1 MNIFEAI
8 FLGIVQGLTEFLPVS
23 SSGHLVLFQQIFGVE
38 CDVMMFDILLHVG
51 TLFAVVIVL
60 WSEIVKILRKPFQK
74 LTGMLVVAT
83 IPAVLVTLLFED
95 FITAAFE
102 GALLGFG
109 FLLTSVVLVLSEF
122 LSARAKEKQAANM
135 TYPRAIGVG
144 CMQALA
150 IMPGLSR
157 SGSTIAGSLMTG
169 VSREEAANF
178 SFLMSIP
185 IILGSVVFEGY
196 GMLKDGIAFDSSLIL
211 PSVVGTLFAAA
222 SGFFAVKF
230 MLNLIKKH
238 RLFGFAIYTAAL
250 GTLVLVDQFLL
261 HLVF

>member
-1 MNIFEAI
+1 MNILQAI
-8 FLGIVQGLTEFLPVS
+8 ILGIVQGLTEFLPLS
-23 SSGHLVLFQQIFGVE
+23 SSGHLVLIQQIFGVE
-38 CDVMMFDILLHVG
+38 CDVMFFDTMLHVG
-51 TLFAVVIVL
+51 TLFSVVVVL

-74 LTGMLVVAT
+74 MTGMLIVAT
-83 IPAVLVTLLFED
+83 IPAVVVTLLFED
-95 FITAAFE
+95 FITESFE
-102 GALLGFG
+102 GTFLGIG
-109 FLLTSVVLVLSEF
+109 FLMTALVLTLSEF
-122 LSARAKEKQAANM
+122 ICEYGRRKNSPM
-135 TYPRAIGVG
+135 TYLRAIGIG

-157 SGSTIAGSLMTG
+157 SGSTTAGALMSG

-185 IILGSVVFEGY
+185 IILGSVVFQGY
-196 GMLKDGIAFDSSLIL
+196 GMMKEGIAFEQAMIL
-211 PSVVGTLFAAA
+211 PTVIGTVCAAI

-238 RLFGFAIYTAAL
+238 RLYGFAVYTALL
-250 GTLVLVDQFLL
+250 GIFVLLDQMVL

>member
-38 CDVMMFDILLHVG
+38 CDVMMFDTLLHVG
-51 TLFAVVIVL
+51 TLFAVVVVL
-60 WSEIVKILRKPFQK
+60 WGEIVKILRKPFQK
-74 LTGMLVVAT
+74 LTGMLIVAT
-83 IPAVLVTLLFED
+83 IPAVVVTLLFED
-95 FITAAFE
+95 FITESFE
-102 GALLGFG
+102 GALLGYG
-109 FLLTSVVLVLSEF
+109 FLATSVVLVLSEI
-122 LSARAKEKQAANM
+122 LSKRKKATVPM
-135 TYPRAIGVG
+135 TYPRALGAG

-185 IILGSVVFEGY
+185 IILGSVVFQGY
-196 GMLKDGIAFDSSLIL
+196 GMVKDHVAFDSSLLL
-211 PSVVGTLFAAA
+211 PSLVGMIFAAV

-230 MLNLIKKH
+230 MMNLIRKH
-238 RLFGFAIYTAAL
+238 RLFGFAVYTATL
-250 GTLVLVDQFLL
+250 GIAVILDQTLL

>member
-23 SSGHLVLFQQIFGVE
+23 SSGHLVLFQRIFGVE

-74 LTGMLVVAT
+74 LTGMLIVAT
-83 IPAVLVTLLFED
+83 VPAVLATLFFED
-95 FITAAFE
+95 FITEAFE
-102 GALLGFG
+102 GALLGVG
-109 FLLTSVVLVLSEF
+109 FLATSFVLLLSEIISKYGKKKNAP
-122 LSARAKEKQAANM
+122 L
-135 TYPRAIGVG
+135 TYPRALGAG

-169 VSREEAANF
+169 VSRENAANF

-185 IILGSVVFEGY
+185 IILGSLVYEGY
-196 GMLKDGIAFDSSLIL
+196 GMIKDGIAFDQSLIF
-211 PSVVGTLFAAA
+211 PSLVGMIFAAV

-238 RLFGFAIYTAAL
+238 RLYGFVIYTAIL
-250 GTLVLVDQFLL
+250 GTAVILDQTLL

>member
-1 MNIFEAI
+1 MSIFEAI

-38 CDVMMFDILLHVG
+38 CDVMLFDILLHVG
-51 TLFAVVIVL
+51 TLFAVVVVL
-60 WSEIVKILRKPFQK
+60 WSEIVKILKKPFQK

-83 IPAVLVTLLFED
+83 IPAVAATLFFED
-95 FITAAFE
+95 FITEAFE
-102 GALLGFG
+102 GALLGAG
-109 FLLTSVVLVLSEF
+109 FLATAFVLMLSE
-122 LSARAKEKQAANM
+122 LISEYGKQKQAEM
-135 TYPRAIGVG
+135 TYPRALGVG

-150 IMPGLSR
+150 ILPGLSR
-157 SGSTIAGSLMTG
+157 SGSTMAGSLMTG
-169 VSREEAANF
+169 VNREDAANF

-185 IILGSVVFEGY
+185 IILGSVVYQGY
-196 GMLKDGIAFDSSLIL
+196 GMLTEGIAFEQSMLIPSL
-211 PSVVGTLFAAA
+211 VGMLCAAV

-238 RLFGFAIYTAAL
+238 RLFGFAIYTALL
-250 GTLVLVDQFLL
+250 GIAVVLDQCVL